1 MLLGLSVSAPAHAGL
16 FADDEARKQI
26 KQLEAQLPA
35 QVQSLEATIKQQT
48 LSMLDLQTQIEAL
61 NGEIR
66 KLRGQNEELA
76 HGLQDAE
83 KRQKDFYVD
92 LDTRLR
98 HFETAEEAAREAAKQ
113 AALNPLPPPAA
124 TAPPVSATPSGDPND
139 PSLENRA
146 IENAYS
152 VYKSGNQSEAAK
164 ALRDFIKKYP
174 DSVHVPNATFWL
186 GEAQY
191 ALKEF
196 KGALSTF
203 QQLLNDYPRAPRA
216 ADTYLNI
223 AECNRV
229 LKQRDEMK
237 KTLKQLI
244 AKYPDSEAAA
254 KAKKLLSVK

>member
-1 MLLGLSVSAPAHAGL
+1 MTLLGLCVSVPAHAGL
-16 FADDEARKQI
+16 FSDDEARKQI
-26 KQLEAQLPA
+26 KQLEAQFPA

-61 NGEIR
+61 NSEIR

-76 HGLQDAE
+76 HGLQEAE

-98 HFETAEEAAREAAKQ
+98 HFETAEESAKEAAKQ
-113 AALNPLPPPAA
+113 AALNPQPVPVVAV
-124 TAPPVSATPSGDPND
+124 PPVPSVSSDPND
-139 PSLENRA
+139 PVLENRA
-146 IENAYS
+146 IESAYN
-152 VYKSGNQSEAAK
+152 VFKSGNQADASK
-164 ALRDFIKKYP
+164 ALREFIKKYP
-174 DSVHVPNATFWL
+174 GSVHVPNATFWL

-191 ALKEF
+191 ALKEY

-203 QQLLNDYPRAPRA
+203 QGLLKDYPRAPKV
-216 ADTYLNI
+216 ADTYLNV

-254 KAKKLLSVK
+254 KAKKLLSAK